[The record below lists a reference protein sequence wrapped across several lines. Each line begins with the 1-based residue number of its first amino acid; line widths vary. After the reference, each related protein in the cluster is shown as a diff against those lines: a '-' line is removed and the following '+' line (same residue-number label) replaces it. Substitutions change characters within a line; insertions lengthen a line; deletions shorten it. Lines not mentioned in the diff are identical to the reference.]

1 MGSVTLEVE
10 TRLVLDAVIDVTLEV
25 ARGVVIDEMAR
36 GFGMSLEVPA
46 TDTSEMPRYLFELEK
61 SFLLLSS
68 LKLPSLSFRP
78 WFSSSSLICLML
90 VGLVFTSI
98 FPKEL
103 YLF

>member
-1 MGSVTLEVE
+1 MGSVTLEEV
-10 TRLVLDAVIDVTLEV
+10 TRLVLEAVTDVTLEV
-25 ARGVVIDEMAR
+25 AMGFVIDEMAR
-36 GFGMSLEVPA
+36 GFGMSFELPA
-46 TDTSEMPRYLFELEK
+46 TDTSETPRYLFELEK
-61 SFLLLSS
+61 SFLLLSY

-78 WFSSSSLICLML
+78 WFNSYSFICLML